1 MRPISQGSI
10 VVELMSPLGVTAYF
24 SSLIS
29 RVHGALGR
37 GVVTYKR
44 LFFEPADSS
53 HERSIYGSSAPR
65 PEAPSTS
72 QPRGLNS
79 GDSSA
84 AVKPTDFDAVVNT
97 SAVTNLILNELRW
110 RAQPLDLTSPPPVDR
125 LAEEDAALTS

>member
-1 MRPISQGSI
+1 MNKP
-10 VVELMSPLGVTAYF
+10 AYF

-97 SAVTNLILNELRW
+97 SAVTSLILGELHW
-110 RAQPLDLTSPPPVDR
+110 RTQPLDLTSPPS
-125 LAEEDAALTS
+125 AEVAGVIDGACVTK

>member
-44 LFFEPADSS
+44 LFFEPANKS

-72 QPRGLNS
+72 PPRGSIPS
-79 GDSSA
+79 GIA
-84 AVKPTDFDAVVNT
+84 EVKPSDFDAIVNT